1 MACLVDITDLSV
13 EDIDK
18 IIALAEDIRNN
29 PVKYVESCKHK
40 ILATLFYEPS
50 TRTRLSFESAMISLG
65 GSVIGFSGAGAS
77 SATKG
82 ETIADICRIRIR
94 RRYRNAPQ
102 FGRRSLCRSSKKQG
116 SVYKCR

>member
-29 PVKYVESCKHK
+29 PIKYVESCKHK

-65 GSVIGFSGAGAS
+65 GSVIGFSRRR
-77 SATKG
+77 T
-82 ETIADICRIRIR
+82 TVMTFRITGILIR
-94 RRYRNAPQ
+94 RLAV
-102 FGRRSLCRSSKKQG
+102 SMIWKSS
-116 SVYKCR
+116 